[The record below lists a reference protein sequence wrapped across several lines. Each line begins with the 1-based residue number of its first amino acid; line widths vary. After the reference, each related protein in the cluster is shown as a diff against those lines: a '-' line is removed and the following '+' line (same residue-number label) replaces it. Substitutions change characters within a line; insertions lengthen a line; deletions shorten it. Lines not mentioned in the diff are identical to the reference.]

1 MSEQWREISGRDGDY
16 EVSNQGRVKS
26 HKRKKPC
33 ILRHDMDRFGYHR
46 VVLYENG
53 ERRKY
58 QVHRLV
64 AEAFIGPAPSNKHE
78 INHAIKK
85 ILTEAE
91 IEYEV
96 PTDYGETFCHFK
108 REYLYLLDKKTTL
121 IIIGDARSNYFN
133 PRQEILGEMREK
145 CRRVIWLNPEPE
157 TIWNTGDSEMF
168 TYQAFCHEVRQCS
181 NLNQVMSF
189 VKELVL

>member
-78 INHAIKK
+78 INHADGCKDHNSADNLEWTTSSENKLHAERMGLVDRVRGERHGQSKLITDDVKK
-85 ILTEAE
+85 IRQLCANGKMLQRE
-91 IEYEV
+91 IAAMS
-96 PTDYGETFCHFK
+96 
-108 REYLYLLDKKTTL
+108 LYYVYCK
-121 IIIGDARSNYFN
+121 S
-133 PRQEILGEMREK
+133 
-145 CRRVIWLNPEPE
+145 
-157 TIWNTGDSEMF
+157 
-168 TYQAFCHEVRQCS
+168 
-181 NLNQVMSF
+181 
-189 VKELVL
+189 